1 VFDHVHFG
9 WLESDDYRVVAEV
22 AGVVELPGGP
32 EPERPAPDRAE
43 SDGSVSDGREPESE
57 PADAPPGRDGGDPQS
72 VLGVVLTGRWV
83 DDDPGSV
90 GK

>member
-1 VFDHVHFG
+1 MFDHVHLG
-9 WLESDDYRVVAEV
+9 WLESDDYRVVAEA

-43 SDGSVSDGREPESE
+43 PDELEPE
-57 PADAPPGRDGGDPQS
+57 PTDAPPYRDGADPQS